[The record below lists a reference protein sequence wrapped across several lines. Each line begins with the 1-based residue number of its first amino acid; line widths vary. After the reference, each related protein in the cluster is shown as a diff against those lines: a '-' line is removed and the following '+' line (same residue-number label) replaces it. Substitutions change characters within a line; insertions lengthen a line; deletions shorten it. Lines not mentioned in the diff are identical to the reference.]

1 MATKRPN
8 ILYIM
13 ADQMAAPLLSFHD
26 KQSPIK
32 TPNLDRLAG
41 EGVVFEN
48 AYCNSPLCAP
58 SRFVM
63 VTGQLP
69 SKIGA
74 YDNAADLP
82 ADVPTYAHYLRAEGY
97 HTALAGKMHFCGPDQ
112 LHGYEQR
119 LTSDIYPGDYGWSV
133 NWDEPVGTLLT
144 CVEKRTAGLM
154 EMCPDRKFDRTG
166 TITCPPSWRPVPSC
180 GLISS
185 TLTRRSSTSP
195 PNTCM
200 ITFASVATNP
210 SA

>member
-1 MATKRPN
+1 MATKKPN

-13 ADQMAAPLLSFHD
+13 ADQMAAPLLSLHD
-26 KQSPIK
+26 KNSPIK
-32 TPNLDRLAG
+32 TPNLDRLAS
-41 EGVVFEN
+41 EGVVFDS

-63 VTGQLP
+63 VSGQLP

-82 ADVPTYAHYLRAEGY
+82 ADTPTYAHYLRREGY

-133 NWDEPVGTLLT
+133 NWDEPVCSILLFSGLDRRTLANLN
-144 CVEKRTAGLM
+144 AGN
-154 EMCPDRKFDRTG
+154 
-166 TITCPPSWRPVPSC
+166 PPGLLSQHVICAGSRP
-180 GLISS
+180 
-185 TLTRRSSTSP
+185 RRAHEP
-195 PNTCM
+195 AR
-200 ITFASVATNP
+200 F
-210 SA
+210 

>member
-1 MATKRPN
+1 M
-8 ILYIM
+8 
-13 ADQMAAPLLSFHD
+13 
-26 KQSPIK
+26 
-32 TPNLDRLAG
+32 TPNLDRLAK
-41 EGVVFEN
+41 EGVVFDN

-82 ADVPTYAHYLRAEGY
+82 ADIPTYAHYLRRKGY

-133 NWDEPVGTLLT
+133 NWDEAVRIIISPLFSRSTCLRSGKKGRRILSVLLPIK
-144 CVEKRTAGLM
+144 EKV
-154 EMCPDRKFDRTG
+154 KW
-166 TITCPPSWRPVPSC
+166 SK
-180 GLISS
+180 LI
-185 TLTRRSSTSP
+185 R
-195 PNTCM
+195 
-200 ITFASVATNP
+200 
-210 SA
+210 

>member
-1 MATKRPN
+1 MATKKPN

-13 ADQMAAPLLSFHD
+13 ADQMAAPLLSLHD
-26 KQSPIK
+26 KNSPIK
-32 TPNLDRLAG
+32 TPNLDRLAS
-41 EGVVFEN
+41 EGVVFDS

-63 VTGQLP
+63 VSGQLP

-82 ADVPTYAHYLRAEGY
+82 ADTPTYAHYLRREGY

-133 NWDEPVGTLLT
+133 NWDEPV
-144 CVEKRTAGLM
+144 
-154 EMCPDRKFDRTG
+154 
-166 TITCPPSWRPVPSC
+166 
-180 GLISS
+180 SS
-185 TLTRRSSTSP
+185 RIFYNSFKSNESG
-195 PNTCM
+195 
-200 ITFASVATNP
+200 
-210 SA
+210 